1 MIAAGREALAR
12 TGDYLEAGVGFGIET
27 TLASRKTVEL
37 INRAKA
43 RGYETHLAFI
53 ALDSPERNMMRIQNR
68 VALGG
73 HFIPDADVRRRYVR
87 SMANCAAAIRLA
99 DIATVYDN
107 TGTRARLVLM
117 ARAGVITWR
126 SGQMPQWA
134 ERLS

>member
-1 MIAAGREALAR
+1 M
-12 TGDYLEAGVGFGIET
+12 
-27 TLASRKTVEL
+27 EL